1 MPGIGLIDLR
11 DLAGGILYREE
22 MHGPR
27 TSLGSEP
34 GAITGAVPMPDSRN
48 VLLYRT
54 GPKRDRQV
62 EVQVRFI

>member
-54 GPKRDRQV
+54 GPK
-62 EVQVRFI
+62 